1 MMATDGVAGDLVG
14 VAVGISG
21 TTATVSAPRTNGA
34 CPTNPDCDSGAVYIF
49 ELAPTAVQ
57 YGSCRTLAPCSN
69 WDDHGGCVN
78 SGGQGAVIAACG
90 SGSVTADDLRLE
102 VTRCPPNKLTLL
114 FMGPAQG
121 SVLFGDGVRVVSPQN
136 PVGVYRCGGAQA
148 DAQGRVLRGPGLV
161 TQSQTFPSLGRI
173 QAGQT
178 WNFTYWYRDPQGP
191 CQGLTNFSNGVQVA
205 FGP

>member
-1 MMATDGVAGDLVG
+1 V
-14 VAVGISG
+14 
-21 TTATVSAPRTNGA
+21 
-34 CPTNPDCDSGAVYIF
+34 
-49 ELAPTAVQ
+49 
-57 YGSCRTLAPCSN
+57 
-69 WDDHGGCVN
+69 DDHGGCDN
-78 SGGQGAVIAACG
+78 SAGQGAVIAACG

-121 SVLFGDGVRVVSPQN
+121 SVLFGDGVRVVSAQN
-136 PVGVYRCGGAQA
+136 PVGVYRYGGAQA

-161 TQSQTFPSLGRI
+161 TQSQTFPVLGRI

-191 CQGLTNFSNGVQVA
+191 CHGLTNFSNGVSVA
-205 FGP
+205 FVP